1 MIVPPDATIVHP
13 PHGFVRL
20 VEFAGSDLSVV
31 NAARVSYDQ
40 ESTLEGYRGYEDI
53 DGVSTEISMSRLRKA
68 DAGLLGYLMKNR
80 HGTPFEHNYFQFHVR
95 APIFVF
101 REWHRHRIG
110 ISINEESGR
119 YVELQPDFYLPD
131 DDHCRKQVG
140 KPGHY
145 TYEPVPPV
153 HAKAIRDMLDTSY
166 RRSYSIYKQLM
177 DEGVAKEVARAALP
191 VATYS
196 QMLWTCNA
204 RSLMAFLSLR
214 NAPTAQR
221 EIKDYAQAM
230 EDIFL
235 AQMPVTAAAFIKHG
249 RVGP

>member
-1 MIVPPDATIVHP
+1 MITPPDATIVHP

-20 VEFAGSDLSVV
+20 GEFAGSDLSVV
-31 NAARVSYDQ
+31 NAARVSYDK
-40 ESTLEGYRGYEDI
+40 ESTLERNVFDR
-53 DGVSTEISMSRLRKA
+53 DVLQLRQA

-145 TYEPVPPV
+145 TYEPVSPV
-153 HAKAIRDMLDTSY
+153 HAKAIRDMLDMSY
-166 RRSYSIYKQLM
+166 RRSYSIYKELM

-221 EIKDYAQAM
+221 EIKDYASAM

-235 AQMPVTAAAFIKHG
+235 TKMPVTAKAFVEGG
-249 RVGP
+249 RIAP